1 VLDFSPVQTCV
12 ALTEIAFE
20 VWRFNLQEVIEKLN
34 LATHPYRNRAL
45 PYVLAALVF
54 SLTFLFGTAW
64 MSQWQSAK
72 SEEAIIK
79 TRIEDMETSLA
90 ALNLT
95 SEKVQQ
101 SLSPE
106 QRSLL
111 VAAHKL
117 VSLKSFA
124 WSRLLSDLESLLPG
138 SVSASRLSVQNV
150 YKTSDGRIQAE
161 LEFSVLSRNYQTV
174 INMIDAMNSSG
185 IFQAELRG
193 QDLQKGD
200 YFTFSEYSIRLLY
213 TPRYGYAESDG
224 TTIASA
230 NNSPTQ

>member
-1 VLDFSPVQTCV
+1 
-12 ALTEIAFE
+12 
-20 VWRFNLQEVIEKLN
+20 VIEKLN

-45 PYVLAALVF
+45 PYVVAVVVF
-54 SLTFLFGTAW
+54 SLALLLGSVWFAK
-64 MSQWQSAK
+64 WQSAK
-72 SEEAIIK
+72 SDEEIVKAH
-79 TRIEDMETSLA
+79 IEEMETKLA
-90 ALNLT
+90 ALNA
-95 SEKVQQ
+95 SSQKVQQ
-101 SLSPE
+101 SLTPE

-117 VSLKSFA
+117 VALKSFA
-124 WSRLLSDLESLLPG
+124 WSRLLADLESLLPG
-138 SVSASRLSVQNV
+138 TVSASRLSVQNV

-200 YFTFSEYSIRLLY
+200 HFTFSEYSMRLLY
-213 TPRYGYAESDG
+213 TPRYGQAASDE

-230 NNSPTQ
+230 SNSPVQ

>member
-1 VLDFSPVQTCV
+1 
-12 ALTEIAFE
+12 
-20 VWRFNLQEVIEKLN
+20 VIERLN

-45 PYVLAALVF
+45 PYVIAAVVF
-54 SLTFLFGTAW
+54 SLAFFLGSFW
-64 MSQWQSAK
+64 LDKWQSAK
-72 SEEAIIK
+72 SDEAVAKTQIEE
-79 TRIEDMETSLA
+79 METKLA
-90 ALNLT
+90 ALNSS

-101 SLSPE
+101 GLTSE

-117 VSLKSFA
+117 VALKSFA
-124 WSRLLSDLESLLPG
+124 WSRLLADLESLLPG
-138 SVSASRLSVQNV
+138 TVSASRLSVQNV

-161 LEFSVLSRNYQTV
+161 LEFSVLSRNYQSV

-200 YFTFSEYSIRLLY
+200 HFTFSEYSMRLIY
-213 TPRYGYAESDG
+213 TPRYGQAVSNE

-230 NNSPTQ
+230 SNSPVQ